1 MQRYF
6 VEEKEKNT
14 FELKEEDSYHFS
26 KVMRGTLD
34 EIVEIIYQEEL
45 YLCKVICLNPCKVEI
60 LKKEEDAENKFH
72 VDIAQALVKEQKMDL
87 ILQKSTELGVES
99 IIPLITERSI
109 VKLDKKSDK
118 KIQRWNAIVEGASK
132 QSKRLTIPK
141 VYDVHTIEELTK
153 LDYDYR
159 VLCSVNEMSKNIKKV
174 LADVKSS
181 DRILFVIGPEGG
193 FTKEEEEILTS
204 SGFISVSL
212 GKNVLRTETTSLF
225 LLSVVGYHF
234 MR

>member
-6 VEEKEKNT
+6 VDKMKNNT
-14 FELKEEDSYHFS
+14 FQLKEDDSYHFQ
-26 KVMRGTLD
+26 KVMRGNLD
-34 EIVEIIYQEEL
+34 ETVEIVYKEEL
-45 YLCKVICLNPCKVEI
+45 YLCKVIGLNPCTVEI
-60 LKKEEDAENKFH
+60 IKKEEEKENKFH

-87 ILQKSTELGVES
+87 ILQKSTELGVEN

-118 KIQRWNAIVEGASK
+118 KIDRWNAIVEGASK
-132 QSKRLTIPK
+132 QSKRLTIPRVSQIK
-141 VYDVHTIEELTK
+141 TISDLTK

-174 LADVKSS
+174 LANVNSS

-193 FTKEEEEILTS
+193 FTKEEEDTLIA

-212 GKNVLRTETTSLF
+212 GNNVLRTETTSLF